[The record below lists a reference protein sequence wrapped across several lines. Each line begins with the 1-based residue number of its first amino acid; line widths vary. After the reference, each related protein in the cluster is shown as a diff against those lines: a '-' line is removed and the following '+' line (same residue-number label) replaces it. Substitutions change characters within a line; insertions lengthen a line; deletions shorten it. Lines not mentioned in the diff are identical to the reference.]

1 MPAIDLLVRGASW
14 PSTKAPWRDQNA
26 LLPEDRVDLLVA
38 EGKVVDLVPS
48 GSPESAAAA
57 EAAEVVEAGG
67 LTLLPG
73 LIDAHT
79 HLREPGFEYKEDI
92 ASGLAAAAAGGFSSV
107 MCMANTHPVNDNA
120 TVTDLMLHKA
130 AIAHPQGPRLFPVAG
145 LTLGLAGEQLAP
157 LGELARAGCVA
168 ASNDGMPVKS
178 TELFRRAMEYAATVG
193 LPVIDHCEDPWLAPA
208 AGMNEGRTS
217 SLLGLRGQPAAAEA
231 IQVARD
237 ILLADQLEIP
247 VHLAHVSC
255 RESVELIAWGK
266 ERGIPVTAETC
277 PHYLF
282 LTEEACEG
290 YNTLAK
296 VNPPLRTRDDVV
308 ALRQALS
315 AGIIDILA
323 TDHAPHADHEK
334 ETPFADAPCG
344 LTGLDT
350 ALAWTWRLVREG
362 ALGAEEFMRAWT
374 AGPGR
379 IFHLPANTFAA
390 GDPADFLLF
399 DPEEAWEVTP
409 EMLRSKSKNT
419 PLLGSTLHGRVK
431 AHFIAGRRI
440 V

>member
-1 MPAIDLLVRGASW
+1 MPAIDLVVRGASW

-38 EGKVVDLVPS
+38 EGKVVDLAPS
-48 GSPESAAAA
+48 GSIPTGDAQ
-57 EAAEVVEAGG
+57 VVEAEG

-79 HLREPGFEYKEDI
+79 HLREPGFEYKENI
-92 ASGLAAAAAGGFSSV
+92 ASGLDAAAHGGFSAV
-107 MCMANTHPVNDNA
+107 MCMANTRPVNDNA
-120 TVTDLMLHKA
+120 TVTQLMLQRA
-130 AIAHPQGPRLFPVAG
+130 AAAHPHGPRLFPVAG

-157 LGELARAGCVA
+157 LGELARSGCAA

-178 TELFRRAMEYAATVG
+178 TELFRRAMEYAATVD
-193 LPVIDHCEDPWLAPA
+193 LPVIDHCEDPYLALG

-217 SLLGLRGQPAAAEA
+217 ALLGLRGQPAAAEA

-247 VHLAHVSC
+247 IHLAHISC

-308 ALRQALS
+308 ALRQALRS
-315 AGIIDILA
+315 GIIDILA

-334 ETPFADAPCG
+334 ETPFSDAPCG

-362 ALGAEEFMRAWT
+362 VLSAEEFMRAWT
-374 AGPGR
+374 TGPGR
-379 IFHLPANTFAA
+379 IFRLPANTFTP

-399 DPEEAWEVTP
+399 DPEEAWVVSP
-409 EMLRSKSKNT
+409 ETLRSKSKNT
-419 PLLGSTLHGRVK
+419 PLLGSTLHGRVR
-431 AHFIAGRRI
+431 ANFIAGRRI

>member
-1 MPAIDLLVRGASW
+1 MPAIDLVVRGASW

-38 EGKVVDLVPS
+38 EGKVVDLAPS
-48 GSPESAAAA
+48 GSVPVGDAQ
-57 EAAEVVEAGG
+57 VVEAQG

-92 ASGLAAAAAGGFSSV
+92 ASGLDAAAHGGFSAI
-107 MCMANTHPVNDNA
+107 MCMANTRPVNDNA
-120 TVTDLMLHKA
+120 TVTRLMLERA
-130 AIAHPQGPRLFPVAG
+130 AAAHPHGPRLFPVAA

-157 LGELARAGCVA
+157 LGELARSGCAA

-193 LPVIDHCEDPWLAPA
+193 LPVIDHCEDPWLAPG

-217 SLLGLRGQPAAAEA
+217 ALLGLRGQPAAGEA

-247 VHLAHVSC
+247 IHLAHISC

-308 ALRQALS
+308 ALRQALRS
-315 AGIIDILA
+315 GVIDILA

-334 ETPFADAPCG
+334 ETPFSDAPCG

-362 ALGAEEFMRAWT
+362 ALGAEDFMRAWT
-374 AGPGR
+374 TGPGR
-379 IFHLPANTFAA
+379 IFRLPANTFTP

-399 DPEEAWEVTP
+399 DPEAAWVVGP
-409 EMLRSKSKNT
+409 ETLRSKSRNT
-419 PLLGSTLHGRVK
+419 PLLGATLHGRVR
-431 AHFIAGRRI
+431 ANFIAGRRI

>member
-1 MPAIDLLVRGASW
+1 
-14 PSTKAPWRDQNA
+14 
-26 LLPEDRVDLLVA
+26 
-38 EGKVVDLVPS
+38 
-48 GSPESAAAA
+48 
-57 EAAEVVEAGG
+57 
-67 LTLLPG
+67 
-73 LIDAHT
+73 
-79 HLREPGFEYKEDI
+79 
-92 ASGLAAAAAGGFSSV
+92 
-107 MCMANTHPVNDNA
+107 
-120 TVTDLMLHKA
+120 
-130 AIAHPQGPRLFPVAG
+130 
-145 LTLGLAGEQLAP
+145 
-157 LGELARAGCVA
+157 
-168 ASNDGMPVKS
+168 
-178 TELFRRAMEYAATVG
+178 
-193 LPVIDHCEDPWLAPA
+193 
-208 AGMNEGRTS
+208 MNEGRTS
-217 SLLGLRGQPAAAEA
+217 ALLGLRGQPAAAEA

-237 ILLADQLEIP
+237 ILLADALEIP

-308 ALRQALS
+308 ALRQALR
-315 AGIIDILA
+315 AGVVDILA
-323 TDHAPHADHEK
+323 TDHAPHAEHEK

-362 ALGAEEFMRAWT
+362 ALSAEEFMHAWT

-379 IFHLPANTFAA
+379 IFRLPANTFSP

-409 EMLRSKSKNT
+409 ESLHSKSKNT

-431 AHFIAGRRI
+431 AHYIAGRR
-440 V
+440 VV

>member
-14 PSTKAPWRDQNA
+14 PSAKAPWRDQNA
-26 LLPEDRVDLLVA
+26 LLPEDRVDLLVSG
-38 EGKVVDLVPS
+38 GKVLELVPS
-48 GSPESAAAA
+48 GSVAA
-57 EAAEVVEAGG
+57 EAAEVVEAKG

-92 ASGLAAAAAGGFSSV
+92 ASGLLAAAHGGFSAV
-107 MCMANTHPVNDNA
+107 MCMANTQPVNDNA
-120 TVTDLMLHKA
+120 TVTGLMLQRA
-130 AIAHPQGPRLFPVAG
+130 AAAHPFGPRLFPVAALTMG
-145 LTLGLAGEQLAP
+145 LRGEQLAP
-157 LGELARAGCVA
+157 LAELAEAGCRA
-168 ASNDGMPVKS
+168 ASNDGVPVAN
-178 TELFRRAMEYAATVG
+178 TEIFRRALEYAATVG
-193 LPVIDHCEDPWLAPA
+193 LPVIDHCEDPFLAPA

-217 SLLGLRGQPAAAEA
+217 TLLGLRGQPAAAEA
-231 IQVARD
+231 IQAARD
-237 ILLADQLEIP
+237 ILLADALEIP

-255 RESVELIAWGK
+255 RETVELLAWAK

-282 LTEEACEG
+282 LTEEACED

-308 ALRQALS
+308 ALRQALR

-334 ETPFADAPCG
+334 EVPFAEAPCG
-344 LTGLDT
+344 VTGLDT
-350 ALAWTWRLVREG
+350 ALAWTWRLVRE
-362 ALGAEEFMRAWT
+362 AVLGVEEFTRAWT
-374 AGPGR
+374 TGPGR
-379 IFHLPANTFAA
+379 IFRLPANTFAA
-390 GDPADFLLF
+390 KDPADFLLF
-399 DPEEAWEVTP
+399 DPEAAWEVAP
-409 EMLRSKSKNT
+409 ETLRSRGKNT
-419 PLLGSTLHGRVK
+419 PLLGSTLRGKVV

>member
-1 MPAIDLLVRGASW
+1 MPES
-14 PSTKAPWRDQNA
+14 
-26 LLPEDRVDLLVA
+26 RVDLLVA

-48 GSPESAAAA
+48 GSVPA
-57 EAAEVVEAGG
+57 EAALVAEAEG

-73 LIDAHT
+73 LIDVHT
-79 HLREPGFEYKEDI
+79 HLREPGFEYKEDV
-92 ASGLAAAAAGGFSSV
+92 ASGLAAAAQGGFSSI
-107 MCMANTHPVNDNA
+107 MCMANTRPVNDNA
-120 TVTDLMLHKA
+120 TVTRLMLQRA
-130 AIAHPQGPRLFPVAG
+130 AEAHPHGPRLFPVAA
-145 LTLGLAGEQLAP
+145 LTVGLAGEQLAP
-157 LGELARAGCVA
+157 LGELARAGCAA
-168 ASNDGMPVKS
+168 ASNDGLPVRN
-178 TELFRRAMEYAATVG
+178 TELFRRAMEYAATVD
-193 LPVIDHCEDPWLAPA
+193 LPVIDHCEDPYLAPG

-217 SLLGLRGQPAAAEA
+217 ALLGLRGQPAAAEA

-237 ILLADQLEIP
+237 ILLADELEIP
-247 VHLAHVSC
+247 IHLAHVSC

-266 ERGIPVTAETC
+266 ARGIPVTAETC

-308 ALRQALS
+308 ALRQALRS
-315 AGIIDILA
+315 GVVDILS
-323 TDHAPHADHEK
+323 TDHAPHAEHEK
-334 ETPFADAPCG
+334 EVPFSDAPCG
-344 LTGLDT
+344 ITGLDT

-362 ALGAEEFMRAWT
+362 VLGAEEFMRAWT

-379 IFHLPANTFAA
+379 IFRLPANTFAP

-399 DPEEAWEVTP
+399 DPDEAWEVAP
-409 EMLRSKSKNT
+409 EALRSKSKNT